1 MVVGMPKIGLEVHV
15 QITTTKTKL
24 FCSCPNDYRDAPP
37 NTNVCPVCLGLPGAL
52 PTLNEEAVK
61 KAVLL
66 ALALNSKI
74 NERIVFARKHYFYPD
89 LPKGFQISQFTA
101 VGSAPI
107 AIGGFI
113 DINVDGKRKRIR
125 IRRIQL
131 EEDPGRLEWKE
142 NYVLVDYNRSGVPLL
157 EIVTEP
163 DMEDPKEARAFL
175 EKLRSIVEHL
185 GICECDLQG
194 SMRADA
200 NVSVEGGERVEIK
213 NVNSPKDVEKALRF
227 EIARQ
232 RSILRSGGVVRRET
246 RHWVS
251 EKGVTVSAR
260 AKEVEAEYRY
270 MPEPDLPPYVIS
282 KELVETLRK
291 QMPELPEQRV
301 TRMVKEYGI
310 SEYLA
315 NVLVLEK
322 KLADMFEKA
331 AKVYKNY
338 KRLASFIVIDYV
350 RWRDELGKETDAENI
365 VKILELVDKG
375 IITLNRAKDTVLPKV
390 LETGKKPEEIV
401 KELGL
406 ERLTDED
413 QLKPIIIKV
422 LNENKKA
429 AEDAKKNKKAI
440 NFLVGLVM
448 KETRGKADPKIVRKL
463 VEELLNEV

>member
-1 MVVGMPKIGLEVHV
+1 MPKIGLEVHI
-15 QITTTKTKL
+15 QITSTRTKL
-24 FCSCPNDYRDAPP
+24 FCPCQNDYRNAPP

-66 ALALNSKI
+66 ALALNSKV
-74 NERIVFARKHYFYPD
+74 NKRIIFARKHYFYPD

-107 AIGGFI
+107 AEGGFI
-113 DINVDGKRKRIR
+113 EILFNGNKKRIR

-131 EEDPGRLEWKE
+131 EEDPGRLEWRDR
-142 NYVLVDYNRSGVPLL
+142 YVLVDYNRSGVPLL

-163 DMEDPKEARAFL
+163 DMEDPREARLFL

-185 GICECDLQG
+185 GICNCDLQG

-232 RSILRSGGVVRRET
+232 KSILKSGGKVRRET
-246 RHWVS
+246 RHWIA
-251 EKGVTVSAR
+251 EKGVTISAR
-260 AKEVEAEYRY
+260 TKEVEAEYRY
-270 MPEPDLPPYVIS
+270 MPEPDLPPYNIS
-282 KELVETLRK
+282 DELVEDLK
-291 QMPELPEQRV
+291 SSMPELPEQRV
-301 TRMVKEYGI
+301 KRLVKQYGI

-322 KLADMFEKA
+322 RLADMFEEA
-331 AKVYKNY
+331 AKHYKDY
-338 KRLASFIVIDYV
+338 KKLASFIVIDYV
-350 RWRDELGKETDAENI
+350 RWRDEIGKETTPDTI
-365 VKILELVDKG
+365 VEILELVDKG
-375 IITLNRAKDTVLPKV
+375 IITLSRAKDTVLPKV
-390 LETGKKPEEIV
+390 LESGMSPNQVV

-406 ERLTDED
+406 KRISNENE
-413 QLKPIIIKV
+413 LKSIIMKV
-422 LNENKKA
+422 MKENKKVV
-429 AEDAKKNKKAI
+429 EDAKRNKKAI

-448 KETRGKADPKIVRKL
+448 KETKGKADPKITRKL
-463 VEELLNEV
+463 IEELINEM